1 MRRITRLPYLAVVG
15 LVGALAVVTILFQG
29 APQAR
34 GDRAVP
40 ARLELTDAER
50 QWLSEHPVLRAS
62 GEADWPP
69 FNFRYAGHQHGYSV
83 DYLKLLADRLGVE
96 IEYVTGRSWAQFM
109 EDLREGRLDIL
120 LNTVRTDERAR
131 WMGFTEP
138 YGDFSVGI
146 ASRRD
151 APVNG
156 ASDLRGRTVAHVSG
170 FASEEFLADYLPEV
184 ETVAAEDIRAALDLL
199 AVGKV
204 DAAIGVTP
212 SMRYQIAEHLLE
224 NISVTGVLAVPSDDW
239 RSLRLAVRADQQ
251 PLLSIL
257 QKAAA
262 SVSERELRTLRAHW
276 LEGVRYLQVEPLEV
290 EASFRW
296 TFLGPVAAAVAL
308 SLLVAM
314 LWLGFNR
321 LGASTQ
327 ERLVSDAR
335 LRASMVAV
343 LLAFFLVTSWL
354 AWSAMER
361 REQATRELYGETL
374 LGVNALLEQDLRQ
387 WSARWREVA
396 RQLATDPRIRQA
408 IKGSAADMA
417 DSCRMLGADC
427 ALAGPGDLRV
437 ILAGSPEVAAG
448 AVPSPVWAGETAFRL
463 HEPVGGEPR
472 RVAVYAPVRS
482 GAGSSVEAALVLSNS
497 LAEAGFQRLF
507 EAARIGA
514 TGESYAIDGE
524 GRLVSGTRFPG
535 MVEGS
540 AVLLDNGT
548 LHARDP
554 GGALSEGFT
563 PAGAPAEWPLTRM
576 AASALDGEA
585 GADIEGYRDYRGIRV
600 FGAWGWFEPLGIA
613 IATEIDAE
621 EVLGPLRFERQRL
634 LGVLAAIM
642 LVVLVLLA
650 FLFWLGGAARLSL
663 RRRMVQQEQELRT
676 LGAALRAS
684 PLAVLSTDRDGKILS
699 VNPAF
704 TSITG
709 YTPEEALGQNPR
721 ILKSERTPTRVHDA
735 LWDTLL
741 AGNVWRGE
749 LVNRRKDGSEY
760 NARLTITPLLD
771 ARGQPETFVAVQ
783 EDITE
788 TVKAQRAEARASRR
802 VELLLDNAG
811 EGIVGLDRHG
821 RIVFTNHALRALLG
835 YEAGELE
842 GEYMHGKLH
851 YARADGSP
859 MPESECH
866 MMPGLQNSQI
876 VEDDVLWRRDGTPLS
891 IAYTASPVQDDPDGL
906 AVVVVVRD
914 ITARKRAER
923 RLKSAEQRL
932 VAAAEAAG
940 LGLWEYRPGQGARD
954 VSVNEQL
961 PRLLGHAPEQLRA
974 GTGPWAPLR
983 EGRKTLEVLL
993 NPEDV
998 PVIADRLMAMLRARE
1013 DYTDRVEF
1021 RMRCAD
1027 GRWRWF
1033 AAVGQVLERDAD
1045 GRVLRMAGVQ
1055 VDIERDK
1062 ELTHRL
1068 EEAKL
1073 AAEAASRAKA
1083 DFLANMSHEIRTP
1096 MNAII
1101 GMTQLALNSDL
1112 DDRQRGYVSK
1122 SYEAAQSLLSIIND
1136 ILDFSRIEAGHLQME
1151 SAEFDLDEVFEGL
1164 GSLIGLSAEE
1174 KGQELVFYRAPNVPR
1189 WLVGDAGRLRQ
1200 VLVNLG
1206 SNAVKFTGDGGE
1218 IVVMVQLAAASDD
1231 IAELHFSVRDT
1242 GIGMS
1247 EEQQQKLF
1255 QAFTQADATITR
1267 RYGGTGLGLAISRNL
1282 VGLMGGRIWCES
1294 EPGVGSTFHFTA
1306 QLVIAGEDGTALPG
1320 ADVDSPKVLLVEDS
1334 ATTRMLVSSMLANL
1348 DCEVDSV
1355 DSGEAALEKLVASE
1369 RPYDVVVMD
1378 WKMPGLD
1385 GIATVRA
1392 MLEDERIADVP
1403 AVVLATAYAEED
1415 AREAA
1420 DDLPIEI
1427 FLQKPVTPSSLFD
1440 AIVQSLGAHVVS
1452 AGGSKARNPGA
1463 SGIAGARLLLVEDN
1477 DINREVAQEYLG
1489 GEGVEVLVAENG
1501 KEALAVL
1508 EREAVD
1514 GVLMDCQMPV
1524 MDGYE
1529 ATRKLREQERFADL
1543 PVIAMTAEVMAGD
1556 RERAL
1561 EAGMNEH
1568 VGKPI
1573 DFDELA
1579 AVLRRWVVPASR
1591 NAAPPP
1597 RPVPSKAAGLP
1608 LMPGIDRD
1616 AALANAG
1623 GDEAL
1628 ALRLLRRLRDDYA
1641 DYESSFR
1648 AAQQA
1653 DDAAAAQ
1660 RSAHTLKSVAGTLGA
1675 GDLETAAGAL
1685 EGTLKDG
1692 AEPDAVEEALAA
1704 ALAALAVVLESLKA
1718 LDGEQDEGGGN
1729 ADGANFSSPDAPDA
1743 EALARSIEE
1752 LEGLLAN
1759 DDTGALECFAALRE
1773 GLAARYGEKGVKRL
1787 AVAVNG
1793 YEFGEARKRLA
1804 ALMAA
1809 VDG

>member
-1 MRRITRLPYLAVVG
+1 VRRITRLPTLAVLA
-15 LVGALAVVTILFQG
+15 LVSGLAVISVLFQG
-29 APQAR
+29 APQAQ
-34 GDRAVP
+34 GDRTALS
-40 ARLELTDAER
+40 RLELTDAER
-50 QWLSEHPVLRAS
+50 KWLREHPVLRAS

-69 FNFRYAGHQHGYSV
+69 FNFRYAGRQHGYSV
-83 DYLKLLADRLGVE
+83 DYVELIADRLGVE
-96 IEYVTGRSWAQFM
+96 IEYVTGRSWSQLV
-109 EDLREGRLDIL
+109 EDLREGRVDIL
-120 LNTVRTDERAR
+120 LNAVRTPERDQ

-138 YGDFSVGI
+138 YGDFWVGL
-146 ASRRD
+146 ASRREQ
-151 APVNG
+151 PVRDI
-156 ASDLRGRTVAHVSG
+156 AELAGRTVVHPAG
-170 FASEEFLADYLPEV
+170 FAVEKMLAQRYPEV
-184 ETVAAEDIRAALDLL
+184 VAVPVADTRTALEQVS
-199 AVGKV
+199 AGQA
-204 DAAIGVTP
+204 DAAIDVAATL
-212 SMRYQIAEHLLE
+212 RYQIAEHLLD
-224 NISVTGVLAVPSDDW
+224 NIAVTATVASPSNDW
-239 RSLRLAVRADQQ
+239 QQIRLAVHAGQDM
-251 PLLSIL
+251 LLSVL
-257 QKAAA
+257 RKAAET
-262 SVSERELRTLRAHW
+262 VSEKELRTLRVQW
-276 LEGVRYLQVEPLEV
+276 LDDARFRGIPPAEQDTASPSNLFAPLV
-290 EASFRW
+290 
-296 TFLGPVAAAVAL
+296 VAL
-308 SLLVAM
+308 ALVLLIAL
-314 LWLGFNR
+314 LWFGFNR
-321 LGASTQ
+321 LGVGVQ

-343 LLAFFLVTSWL
+343 LLLFFVVTSWFAL
-354 AWSAMER
+354 SAMDR
-361 REQATRELYGETL
+361 RELATRQLYGETL
-374 LGVNALLEQDLRQ
+374 LGINALLEEDLRQ
-387 WSARWREVA
+387 WSARWREIA
-396 RQLATDPRIRQA
+396 RQLALDPRIRQA
-408 IKGSAADMA
+408 TKAGAAELEE
-417 DSCRMLGADC
+417 SCRILGAEC
-427 ALAGPGDLRV
+427 AMAGPGDLRL
-437 ILAGSPEVAAG
+437 ILAGSEEATAA
-448 AVPSPVWAGETAFRL
+448 AVPDAVWEGETVFRIL
-463 HEPVGGEPR
+463 DAVSGGR
-472 RVAVYAPVRS
+472 RRAAVYTPVRADP
-482 GAGSSVEAALVLSNS
+482 GGQVDGALVLSKS
-497 LAEAGFQRLF
+497 LAEAGFLRLF
-507 EAARIGA
+507 EAARLGR
-514 TGESYAIDGE
+514 TGESYAVDGD
-524 GRLVSGTRFPG
+524 GRLVSETRFPDI
-535 MVEGS
+535 VEGS
-540 AVLLDNGT
+540 AALFDNGT
-548 LHARDP
+548 LYARDP
-554 GGALSEGFT
+554 GGALDEGFT
-563 PAGAPAEWPLTRM
+563 PVGKASEWPLTRM
-576 AASALDGEA
+576 ASRALAGEA
-585 GADIEGYRDYRGIRV
+585 GVDVDGYRDYRGIRV
-600 FGAWGWFEPLGIA
+600 FGAWSWFEPLGIA
-613 IATEIDAE
+613 IATEIDAS
-621 EVLGPLRFERQRL
+621 EVLGPLRLERQRL
-634 LGVLAAIM
+634 LGLLSAIM

-650 FLFWLGGAARLSL
+650 FLFWLGGAARLQL
-663 RRRMVQQEQELRT
+663 RKRMQQQEQELRT

-684 PLAVLSTDRDGKILS
+684 PLAVLSTDRDGSIVS

-709 YTPEEALGQNPR
+709 YAPEEALGQTPR
-721 ILKSERTPTRVHDA
+721 ILKSGRTPSRTHEE
-735 LWDTLL
+735 LWDTLI
-741 AGNVWRGE
+741 AGNVWRGD

-760 NARLTITPLLD
+760 SARLTITPLLD

-788 TVKAQRAEARASRR
+788 MVKTQRAEVRASRR
-802 VELLLDNAG
+802 VELLLNNAG

-835 YEAGELE
+835 YEEGELE

-851 YARADGSP
+851 YARPDGSP

-866 MMPGLQNSQI
+866 MMPGLESSAA

-923 RLKSAEQRL
+923 RLQSAEQRL

-961 PRLLGHAPEQLRA
+961 PRLLGYAPEQLRA

-983 EGRKTLEVLL
+983 EGRKTLEALL

-998 PVIADRLMAMLRARE
+998 PVISERLLAMLRARE
-1013 DYTDRVEF
+1013 EFTDRVEF

-1055 VDIERDK
+1055 IDIERDK
-1062 ELTHRL
+1062 ELAHRL

-1096 MNAII
+1096 MNAVI
-1101 GMTQLALNSDL
+1101 GMTQLALNTEL
-1112 DDRQRGYVSK
+1112 DERQRGYISK

-1136 ILDFSRIEAGHLQME
+1136 ILDFSRIEAGQLQME
-1151 SAEFDLDEVFEGL
+1151 TAEFDLDEVFEGL
-1164 GSLIGLSAEE
+1164 GGLIGLSAEE

-1206 SNAVKFTGDGGE
+1206 ANAVKFTGDGGE

-1294 EPGVGSTFHFTA
+1294 EPGVGSTFHFTG
-1306 QLVIAGEDGTALPG
+1306 QFVIAGEDGAALPG
-1320 ADVDSPKVLLVEDS
+1320 ADVDSPRVLLVEDS
-1334 ATTRMLVSSMLANL
+1334 ATTRMLVSSMLSNL

-1355 DSGEAALEKLVASE
+1355 DSGEAALAKLVASQ

-1392 MLEDERIADVP
+1392 MLEDEHIADVP
-1403 AVVLATAYAEED
+1403 AVVMATAYAEEE

-1420 DDLPIEI
+1420 GDLPIQI

-1452 AGGSKARNPGA
+1452 AGGRRARNPGA

-1573 DFDELA
+1573 DFDELS
-1579 AVLRRWVVPASR
+1579 AVLRRWISPASR
-1591 NAAPPP
+1591 RAAPPP
-1597 RPVPSKAAGLP
+1597 RPAPSKAAGLP

-1616 AALANAG
+1616 VALANAG

-1628 ALRLLRRLRDDYA
+1628 AQRLLRRLRNDYA
-1641 DYESSFR
+1641 DYEHSFR
-1648 AAQQA
+1648 AAQA
-1653 DDAAAAQ
+1653 DDDAAAAE

-1675 GDLETAAGAL
+1675 GELEAGATAL
-1685 EGTLKDG
+1685 EAALKAGD
-1692 AEPDAVEEALAA
+1692 EPAQVEGALAST
-1704 ALAALAVVLESLKA
+1704 LTALAVVLESLKA
-1718 LDGEQDEGGGN
+1718 LDDAQEEEAGN
-1729 ADGANFSSPDAPDA
+1729 DAAGAAAASPDAA
-1743 EALARSIEE
+1743 ALARGVEE
-1752 LEGLLAN
+1752 LEGLLAD
-1759 DDTGALECFAALRE
+1759 DDTGAVESFAALRDA
-1773 GLAARYGEKGVKRL
+1773 LAARYGEKGVKRL

-1804 ALMAA
+1804 ALLDA
-1809 VDG
+1809 G